1 MQLEFDFG
9 LETVKPAPPAPV
21 ILPYFAKPKTDNQR
35 LLNYQYD
42 YKVNGNKAALTTMYG
57 LGYKVALKF
66 IRTQA
71 KKNFAVA
78 SLDESVKQEKAHNAI
93 VYMVS
98 RFLKVKDFAIEKSF
112 TAYLYLRVEHELF
125 YRRKV
130 DGIVD
135 FVDWDNINEGKI
147 DNDNV

>member
-9 LETVKPAPPAPV
+9 LEPAPV
-21 ILPYFAKPKTDNQR
+21 ILPYFEKPKTDNQR
-35 LLNYQYD
+35 LLNFQYD
-42 YKVNGNKAALTTMYG
+42 YKVNGNKAALTGMYG

-66 IRTQA
+66 IRTLA
-71 KKNFAVA
+71 KKYFKVA
-78 SLDESVKQEKAHNAI
+78 RLDESVKQEKAHQAI

-98 RFLKVKDFAIEKSF
+98 RFLKVEDFAIKKSF